1 MANIGPLITVT
12 TVLNTTA
19 MARNARLRNNPEY
32 RKAVAKAKQIEFM
45 ARLREREEILAYY
58 YNQALME
65 IAENV
70 DESKTEYEK
79 DGNLFERRYFDAKGE
94 LLVKEKGWSATVDQ
108 EVTTELYSPQSGEM
122 IFSSRCYSDGTN
134 EIIDINRYK
143 DGVCDTEELLK
154 EHTQK
159 LKRKEIEE
167 KKQKYIAMQR
177 LARMKVK
184 KFLGITKSPR

>member
-79 DGNLFERRYFDAKGE
+79 DGNSFERRYFDAKGE
-94 LLVKEKGWSATVDQ
+94 LLVKETGWSATVDQ

-154 EHTQK
+154 EHAQK

-167 KKQKYIAMQR
+167 KKQKYIAKQR